1 MNAGVTLTVP
11 GTLAYDP
18 TTGNT
23 IINGPAPVAPNL
35 YAVLTATD
43 ANGGGSFSAAS
54 GGAVTPDVNG
64 NATAVYEVLQA
75 DISNPNE
82 QLTIP
87 FTVTFVSNPGS
98 NIPAITVGT
107 ASQVGASFAPISNV
121 STPSDFTV
129 PIPRFRDTSSAGNHF
144 TIAKCATHLL
154 FPFVTNQAGF
164 DTGMA
169 ISNTSADPYSTSTQ
183 AGTCTLNFFGANA
196 PAAVTTPNVAAG
208 TTYTTTALA
217 VAPNFQGY
225 VIADCQFQYGHGF
238 AFVTR
243 VGAVDVA
250 MGYLA
255 LIIPDPP
262 RSPNPVSCPP
272 GSAIGLVPINCG
284 QGSGEQLG
292 E

>member
-1 MNAGVTLTVP
+1 LTS
-11 GTLAYDP
+11 
-18 TTGNT
+18 
-23 IINGPAPVAPNL
+23 
-35 YAVLTATD
+35 TD
-43 ANGGGSFSAAS
+43 SNGGGAYSALTS
-54 GGAVTPDVNG
+54 GAITPDSSG
-64 NATAVYEVLQA
+64 TATAVYEVLQA
-75 DISNPNE
+75 DIGNPNE
-82 QLTIP
+82 QLTVP
-87 FTVTFVSNPGS
+87 VTISFVSNPGS

-107 ASQVGASFAPISNV
+107 PSQLGASFAPISNI
-121 STPSDFTV
+121 STPSDLTV

-144 TIAKCATHLL
+144 SIAKCATHLL

-169 ISNTSADPYSTSTQ
+169 ISNTSADPYTTSTQ
-183 AGTCTLNFFGANA
+183 EGTCTLNFFGANA

-208 TTYTTTALA
+208 TTYTTTALL

-225 VIADCQFQYGHGF
+225 VIADCEFQYGHGF

-272 GSAIGLVPINCG
+272 SASDASGSISCG

>member
-1 MNAGVTLTVP
+1 
-11 GTLAYDP
+11 
-18 TTGNT
+18 
-23 IINGPAPVAPNL
+23 
-35 YAVLTATD
+35 
-43 ANGGGSFSAAS
+43 
-54 GGAVTPDVNG
+54 
-64 NATAVYEVLQA
+64 
-75 DISNPNE
+75 
-82 QLTIP
+82 
-87 FTVTFVSNPGS
+87 
-98 NIPAITVGT
+98 
-107 ASQVGASFAPISNV
+107 
-121 STPSDFTV
+121 
-129 PIPRFRDTSSAGNHF
+129 
-144 TIAKCATHLL
+144 
-154 FPFVTNQAGF
+154 
-164 DTGMA
+164 MA
-169 ISNTSADPYSTSTQ
+169 ISNTSADPYLTSTQ
-183 AGTCTLNFFGANA
+183 EGTCTLNFFGANA
-196 PAAVTTPNVAAG
+196 PAAVTTPSVAAG

-272 GSAIGLVPINCG
+272 GSSLANAVPPPAINCG